1 MTDIEH
7 GELSLKELA
16 EFMRDT
22 REALDKA
29 KEKVAKIQKLYDGLR
44 KRDIPNKMEEMGID
58 NVKITG
64 LGRLGLRAEAYA
76 GFQPGKK
83 EEGIAWLEEHGHGD
97 LVKED
102 VNASTL
108 KAFLKEQFRN
118 GEVLPDDMFKLE
130 PYMMAT
136 ITKS

>member
-1 MTDIEH
+1 MADTEH
-7 GELSLKELA
+7 GELNLKQMA

-22 REALDKA
+22 REALDEAKA
-29 KEKVAKIQKLYDGLR
+29 KVTEIQRLYDQLR
-44 KRDIPNKMEEMGID
+44 KQDIPVKMEEMGID

-83 EEGIAWLEEHGHGD
+83 EEGIAWLEENGHAD

-118 GEVLPDDMFKLE
+118 GEVLPDNMFKLE